1 MKSLKINSIGV
12 EFPTNTTS
20 VNLELIET
28 TGIITKVT
36 DRLTL
41 AVPGIYQHLT
51 NELFDIILAE
61 LKTAGFDVMTTTT
74 AE

>member
-20 VNLELIET
+20 VNLELVET
-28 TGIITKVT
+28 KGIITQVT

-61 LKTAGFDVMTTTT
+61 LKAEGFDVMTTTT